1 MKHIEKILQ
10 EKEEEIHQLKQQISS
25 QEERLAQRGVN
36 LPDKTSLLSG
46 IANLVEQLYKAQEE
60 HQQCSLDLT
69 LRSRKA
75 LYHQQHA
82 EELTYTM
89 VCGFITVQL
98 PSSHNYAIQLH
109 YSGTPLRRTTWCH
122 NFCPL

>member
-1 MKHIEKILQ
+1 MIDYLENEVEKRSDEMKHIEVILQ

-25 QEERLAQRGVN
+25 QEECLAQRGVN

-98 PSSHNYAIQLH
+98 PSHMLFNC
-109 YSGTPLRRTTWCH
+109 TTVEPL
-122 NFCPL
+122 